1 MSMRIQTFSILAGSE
16 VCNARCPFCISKMTP
31 PLGVE
36 LREPEVDWRNFRI
49 ACRLAER
56 CGVTT
61 AMFTGKGEPTI
72 FPEQITKFLRI
83 MAEFR
88 FPIIELQTNGTLL
101 IDRPEKYAGPLHD
114 WYELGMTTV
123 AVSIVHF
130 EVEKNR
136 PIYLPHREAYIDLPA
151 LIRMLHE
158 HKFSVR
164 LACVMAHGWIDDRRD
179 LQALIDFSREH
190 KVEQLTVRPV
200 NRPETSRDEESYHW
214 TNEHHLRPEE
224 LQDIRTFLES
234 RGTLLMTL
242 IHGAS
247 IYDVEGQNV
256 CLTDSLTLTAKSDD
270 LRQLIFFPDGHLRY
284 DWQYPGAILL

>member
-1 MSMRIQTFSILAGSE
+1 MRIQTFSILAGSE

-31 PLGVE
+31 PLGIE
-36 LREPEVDWRNFRI
+36 PKEPEVNWRNFRI

-72 FPEQITKFLRI
+72 FPTQITRFLTS
-83 MAEFR
+83 MAEFC

-101 IDRPEKYAGPLHD
+101 VDRPEVYASHLHD
-114 WYELGMTTV
+114 WHDLGMTTI
-123 AVSIVHF
+123 AVSIVHYQP
-130 EVEKNR
+130 ELNR
-136 PIYLPHREAYIDLPA
+136 GIYLPYKSAYIDLPA
-151 LIRMLHE
+151 LIGLLHE

-164 LACVMAHGWIDDRRD
+164 LACVMAHGFIDDRHD
-179 LQALIDFSREH
+179 LQTLIDFAREH

-200 NRPETSRDEESYHW
+200 NRPATSRDAEAYEW
-214 TNEHHLRPEE
+214 TTAHHLRTEE
-224 LQDIRTFLES
+224 LLDIQSFLES
-234 RGTLLMTL
+234 RGTPLLTL

-247 IYDVEGQNV
+247 VYDVDGQNV